1 MVRLPESDAGAA
13 AGDGAQVD
21 GLEAGEEARGPFCGA
36 GRVRDPRG
44 VLHGVL
50 CFDDP
55 VVDVVLHGGFLGWG
69 GHDWGGCISGWVG
82 LFLRKGGMEVKEVAV
97 GDVKG

>member
-1 MVRLPESDAGAA
+1 MVRLPEGDAGAA

-21 GLEAGEEARGPFCGA
+21 GLEAGEEARGPLRGA

-50 CFDDP
+50 CLDDP
-55 VVDVVLHGGFLGWG
+55 VVDVVLHGRFLGWG
-69 GHDWGGCISGWVG
+69 GHDWGRLGVFGGRDW
-82 LFLRKGGMEVKEVAV
+82 FLRK
-97 GDVKG
+97 